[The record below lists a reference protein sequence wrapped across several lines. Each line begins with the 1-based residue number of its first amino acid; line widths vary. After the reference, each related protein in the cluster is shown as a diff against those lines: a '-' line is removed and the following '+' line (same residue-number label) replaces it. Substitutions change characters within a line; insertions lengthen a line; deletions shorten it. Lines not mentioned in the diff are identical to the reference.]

1 VLDGFA
7 RRSYPDGE
15 VARRWRVGS
24 VGMSRYVVIREGQ
37 DGAER
42 LVGESAVPTEAALH
56 EVLMRPRLSCQ
67 RLILDLGA
75 W

>member
-1 VLDGFA
+1 
-7 RRSYPDGE
+7 
-15 VARRWRVGS
+15 
-24 VGMSRYVVIREGQ
+24 MSRYVVIREGQ